1 MCFGCRIVRGD
12 EGEEGGGGG
21 GDDPRRKVPKLK
33 LQLTA
38 EGKVKGHKSR
48 HSSSSALESQ
58 R

>member
-1 MCFGCRIVRGD
+1 MWFCRRLVRD
-12 EGEEGGGGG
+12 EESEDGGG

-38 EGKVKGHKSR
+38 EGKVKDQKSR

>member
-1 MCFGCRIVRGD
+1 MCFGCRVVRGE
-12 EGEEGGGGG
+12 EGEEGGGGW
-21 GDDPRRKVPKLK
+21 DDPRRKVPKLK